1 MMRRPMKPP
10 DGAKLKETADMV
22 AWRKEF
28 EKMSEK
34 EHVSKLKELGLD
46 DEDIKEFD
54 EMEKGVPLEKELLG
68 DETTA
73 KTPAPSKKKKK

>member
-1 MMRRPMKPP
+1 MKPP

-54 EMEKGVPLEKELLG
+54 EMEKGVPLEKELL
-68 DETTA
+68 DDAVAPEA
-73 KTPAPSKKKKK
+73 PAPAKKKKK